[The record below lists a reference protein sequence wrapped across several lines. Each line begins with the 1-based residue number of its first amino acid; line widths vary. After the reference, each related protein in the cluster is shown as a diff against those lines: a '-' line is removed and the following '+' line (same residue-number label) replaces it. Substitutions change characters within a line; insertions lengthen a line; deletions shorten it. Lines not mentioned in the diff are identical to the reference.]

1 LAIFLAAIITLILVF
16 YISSFSAAADSVMTF
31 WISFLIG
38 LGGAGVYLT
47 LLLIVEG
54 HLKILKNNIISDL
67 GFMSFLFLL
76 SGGFVA
82 AVTQVSTGIL
92 TTGGIQAVFMVGFGW
107 LGALSGVA
115 GVKAR
120 TKLNLENQD
129 LAIEADQAEA
139 KLESST
145 EGLKK
150 DRDKLL
156 TIIEEGKNRIIEL
169 SEEIDRL
176 KGGA

>member
-1 LAIFLAAIITLILVF
+1 
-16 YISSFSAAADSVMTF
+16 
-31 WISFLIG
+31 
-38 LGGAGVYLT
+38 
-47 LLLIVEG
+47 
-54 HLKILKNNIISDL
+54 
-67 GFMSFLFLL
+67 
-76 SGGFVA
+76 
-82 AVTQVSTGIL
+82 
-92 TTGGIQAVFMVGFGW
+92 MVGFGW

-156 TIIEEGKNRIIEL
+156 AIIEEGKNRIIEL